1 MKLQVIASWLLANSS
16 LGSFWTLLHDV
27 QILWRTN
34 ENNYLVLYF
43 PAAGDLAA
51 FRNAPSKER
60 VWLCKWLFN
69 ILAFVSFAVSFSV
82 YFIYL
87 RKPRQ
92 YLSPLNL
99 SIAVFFLFN
108 SSLAYCFKFIAELVN
123 AEP

>member
-1 MKLQVIASWLLANSS
+1 MKLQVVVSWLFANSA

-34 ENNYLVLYF
+34 EKNGPVPF
-43 PAAGDLAA
+43 PAARDLAA
-51 FRNAPSKER
+51 FKNAPSREVVLHVKR
-60 VWLCKWLFN
+60 LFTS
-69 ILAFVSFAVSFSV
+69 LAFVSFAVSFSV

-87 RKPRQ
+87 GKPQQ

-108 SSLAYCFKFIAELVN
+108 SALAHLFKTNAALVN